1 MDQYQ
6 FNSLAKRLK
15 KIDFLF
21 LKNLYYFRC
30 LTIHQSW
37 DLCYRLV
44 GIDIKTFIR
53 KRIVPFSKLELLSI
67 EHNGKDYALQ
77 IKNKG
82 IEILQYTGSLNND
95 FFDIETK
102 KLRTGI
108 LKEGAIRLQPKFMNH
123 QIHLNQFVIDFNKL
137 YRKQKE
143 YFVENYTYFDEKFM
157 SKYTFIRPDGMI
169 SLNKLDLFLEM
180 DMGTESKKQ
189 LIDKWTN
196 YRMAINSSQIKTED
210 AKIIVLFI
218 LDCPK
223 AKLQTRKNII
233 RYTIDQTLID
243 DYIDRFDIYIG
254 TKDELLETLFQKILP
269 IYFNS
274 YFFDNSVMNQLIARK
289 HGFVAGDGGKLKKV
303 FFNASYA
310 YYIRMINE
318 KNRIRIIDKKIQEYL
333 FDEYLYSPM
342 AVLNKIV
349 YHDKHSTL
357 FHLYYKRHIGY
368 IVLVESEQDMFND
381 LRVINQVNPAGVY
394 FTTIKRL
401 ASRDFYDALYQY
413 DEHGDIYHFTDYSLT
428 DKVKEKL

>member
-1 MDQYQ
+1 MNQYQ
-6 FNSLAKRLK
+6 YRSLANRLK
-15 KIDFLF
+15 KVDYIF

-44 GIDIKTFIR
+44 GIDIKTFIK
-53 KRIVPFSKLELLSI
+53 KRVVPFTRLELITI

-82 IEILQYTGSLNND
+82 IEILQSTGSLNND
-95 FFDIETK
+95 FFDLETK
-102 KLRTGI
+102 KIRTGA
-108 LKEGAIRLQPKFMNH
+108 LKESAIRLQPRLMNH

-137 YRKQKE
+137 YRRQKE
-143 YFVENYTYFDEKFM
+143 YFVENYVYFDEKFM

-189 LIDKWTN
+189 LVDKWTN
-196 YRMAINSSQIKTED
+196 YRMAINSNEIRKDDT
-210 AKIIVLFI
+210 KIIVLFI

-223 AKLQTRKNII
+223 SKLQTRKNII

-243 DYIDRFDIYIG
+243 DYIDKFDIFIG
-254 TKDELLETLFQKILP
+254 TKDELLEALFQKILP

-274 YFFDNSVMNQLIARK
+274 YFFDSSVMNQLIARK
-289 HGFVAGDGGKLKKV
+289 HGFVAGEGSKLKKV
-303 FFNASYA
+303 FYNASYA

-318 KNRIRIIDKKIQEYL
+318 KNRIRILDKKIQEYL

-357 FHLYYKRHIGY
+357 FNIYYKRKIGY
-368 IVLVESEQDMFND
+368 IVLVESEQEMFND
-381 LRVINQVNPAGVY
+381 LRVINQINPAGVY

-401 ASRDFYDALYQY
+401 ATMEFYEALYQY
-413 DEHGDIYHFTDYSLT
+413 SEQGDLYHFTDYSLT
-428 DKVKEKL
+428 TKVKEKL